1 MNNVDKLFTRLE
13 IINLK
18 QDKNLNRLL
27 QDLLSFLKDM
37 HVSDKT
43 LAKYDIN
50 NHTDY
55 ADYADYSNLNA
66 TVARIK
72 RLISDKSDLA
82 DAFTN
87 WARQQLKQ
95 IKV

>member
-55 ADYADYSNLNA
+55 ADYSNLNA